1 MKSSCFPSKRRR
13 NDLVLTSSAFRLIN
27 DVKERKNRLFFF
39 LYIRGLLKGEKNERK
54 SFFFLPIDRSRKYD
68 YLLPMNT
75 ERTAQFFYSPN
86 LSYTSK
92 VPLSRS
98 FPLRHTRTSDALVFP
113 SLHLGKFKRT
123 QVFLLYTYMYI

>member
-13 NDLVLTSSAFRLIN
+13 NDLVLTSSSSFRLIN

-92 VPLSRS
+92 VPLSLS
-98 FPLRHTRTSDALVFP
+98 LFPLDTHVRVML
-113 SLHLGKFKRT
+113 
-123 QVFLLYTYMYI
+123 